1 MVIFLLNPL
10 NRISKGQYHHISNR
24 QSMRSSMSQ
33 FSLCASISCDSLLSV
48 PSIATFIMP
57 AEGRDPSGYVTSPPS
72 VVVKVL
78 ETGRDDINGLLGIV
92 VSYNMER
99 ERYLVHMADSQST
112 MALRKENLGKANMLE
127 SYLCQWQRL
136 KNDPRVREKL
146 TYYIS

>member
-1 MVIFLLNPL
+1 
-10 NRISKGQYHHISNR
+10 
-24 QSMRSSMSQ
+24 
-33 FSLCASISCDSLLSV
+33 
-48 PSIATFIMP
+48 MP

-72 VVVKVL
+72 IVVKVL
-78 ETGRDDINGLLGIV
+78 DTGRDDINGLLGIV

-112 MALRKENLGKANMLE
+112 MALRKENLGKANVLE

-136 KNDPRVREKL
+136 KNDPRVKEKK